1 MKKRRSIKVIE
12 GSPDKKTAE
21 DQVSN
26 TSVNNTPLNEEEML
40 SQIAAIFGG
49 TGYSREVEDESQY
62 QLYLKVKD
70 RVSKEAE
77 KRYLEENGL
86 DTPRLGSCHG
96 IWAIEK
102 RIYKEE
108 YGIDWHTPQEMNTGI
123 SFD

>member
-1 MKKRRSIKVIE
+1 MKKHRSFTVIE
-12 GSPDKKTAE
+12 GNPEKKAP
-21 DQVSN
+21 
-26 TSVNNTPLNEEEML
+26 VNREGQKKPLTEEEML
-40 SQIAAIFGG
+40 SQISAIFGG

-62 QLYLKVKD
+62 QLYLKVRD

-77 KRYLEENGL
+77 QRYLEENGL
-86 DTPRLGSCHG
+86 DAPGLGSCHG

-108 YGIDWHTPQEMNTGI
+108 YGIDWHTPQEMNPGI